1 VLYRGR
7 RAEKVFRG
15 RSAEGICR
23 SILEEGV
30 VRDPS
35 HAAYLGRELQKAE
48 VALRTGRSYVQEG
61 EVF

>member
-1 VLYRGR
+1 VLHRAR
-7 RAEKVFRG
+7 RAEHVFRG